1 MSEEERRT
9 SLASTAVAPITT
21 EPIDQ
26 VLANGERPLGELQVG
41 ASEPLTLLEPDM
53 IDNLAQ
59 PTTCNLVEM
68 VKRSYRMEVGKGL
81 VYSHQT
87 LLDNV
92 QIDTSAYVVVM
103 VDMVHENVK
112 NMKLKV
118 PPDDTTVTLR
128 DAITRRVQ
136 WRNAT
141 LRGALHHSLC
151 LVLATASLG
160 GT

>member
-92 QIDTSAYVVVM
+92 QIDTSAYAVVM

-112 NMKLKV
+112 
-118 PPDDTTVTLR
+118 T
-128 DAITRRVQ
+128 
-136 WRNAT
+136 
-141 LRGALHHSLC
+141 
-151 LVLATASLG
+151 
-160 GT
+160 